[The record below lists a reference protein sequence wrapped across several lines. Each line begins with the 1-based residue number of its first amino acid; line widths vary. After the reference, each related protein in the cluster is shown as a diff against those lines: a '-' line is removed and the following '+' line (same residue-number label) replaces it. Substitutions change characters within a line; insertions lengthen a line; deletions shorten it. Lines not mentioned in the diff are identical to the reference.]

1 MDDIQEQMHN
11 VSREIETLR
20 IKKVRKMKNNFDSL
34 INRGKTQ
41 WDLKYINI
49 NVPN

>member
-20 IKKVRKMKNNFDSL
+20 IKKVRKMNNFDSL

-41 WDLKYINI
+41 
-49 NVPN
+49 